1 VPIAPVTRV
10 ASDDLDLPAHL
21 SDLLDD
27 EQFREE
33 LRAELEVVRTRLRA
47 APNPLANVT
56 REDIRRSRAS
66 ASPEIIGI
74 APRHKPGGCNRD

>member
-1 VPIAPVTRV
+1 MAPVTHV

-33 LRAELEVVRTRLRA
+33 LRAELEVVRARLRA

-56 REDIRRSRAS
+56 REDLRRSRAS
-66 ASPEIIGI
+66 ALPEILG
-74 APRHKPGGCNRD
+74 ATPRPKPHRVDQG

>member
-1 VPIAPVTRV
+1 MAPVTRV
-10 ASDDLDLPAHL
+10 ASDDLELPAHL
-21 SDLLDD
+21 RDLLDD

-33 LRAELEVVRTRLRA
+33 LLAEVEVVRARLHA

-66 ASPEIIGI
+66 ALPEIIGL
-74 APRHKPGGCNRD
+74 APGQKPRGTRQG

>member
-1 VPIAPVTRV
+1 MAPGTHV

-33 LRAELEVVRTRLRA
+33 LRAELEVVQARLRV

-56 REDIRRSRAS
+56 RADVRRSRAS
-66 ASPEIIGI
+66 ALPEIIGS
-74 APRHKPGGCNRD
+74 APGHKPGGCNRD

>member
-1 VPIAPVTRV
+1 MAPVIRA

-21 SDLLDD
+21 SDLLED

-33 LRAELEVVRTRLRA
+33 LRAELDVVRARLRA

-66 ASPEIIGI
+66 ALPEIIGV
-74 APRHKPGGCNRD
+74 ARRPKPDAATSG